1 MSNSLGNIT
10 KFSTGA
16 DFAAEYGNTALRF
29 YLLEV
34 ARSLLPQERI
44 QVCWR
49 YPLPARKTVEIIYSD
64 ERKCARTKGTMKC
77 GSGWV
82 CPACMSYIAAR
93 RREELQ
99 TAVNRSADKYA
110 SLMAT
115 YTVRHHAGMNLADL
129 LSGMVTAYGKVFEG
143 GWWTRTK
150 ADWMIRGAVRA
161 TEITWGV
168 NGWHPHFHVL
178 LFVDK
183 EVMGENLAGSPAEYV
198 SSLMPEIG
206 ARWLQKLELVGLSG
220 DPRIAFDLRSS
231 DQQIAEYIAKWGKMP
246 AAWEVAGNAW
256 EVAHA
261 TTKNAG
267 KGHFGPL
274 EILFRAAHDNQFK
287 SLFREY
293 HHATKGRSQLHWS
306 KGLKTL
312 LDIEVIKDEL
322 AADGIETETDRL
334 LAELTIDFW
343 RWIADRKFLGQVMT
357 YANSGDDKRLH
368 GLLDRLR
375 EKREGETVHLP
386 QFDLGL

>member
-1 MSNSLGNIT
+1 LSNSLGNIT

-29 YLLEV
+29 YLLEI

-267 KGHFGPL
+267 AGHFGPL

-322 AADGIETETDRL
+322 AAEGIETETDRI

-368 GLLDRLR
+368 VLLDRLR